1 MNAPH
6 DSKKSCSTRN
16 AFTLVELLVVIAIIG
31 VLIGLLLPAVQA
43 AREAARRSACGNNTR
58 QLALAVAN
66 FNDAKSHFPY
76 EGNTSGTSNF
86 SWLCYVLPFMEQEDL
101 LSQFSSGYPARDK
114 NYLDQKALGAFRV
127 PAFHC
132 PSAQFKVS
140 GYPSGDAPSPGVV
153 AWTTH
158 YYGNAGPYGTNPAT
172 GKSPQTS
179 GGYWVNVPRSGVNS
193 QGGLGCDGIILN
205 SSKYIR
211 SLTDVASPVRLREV
225 IDGTSKTLMLMEIS
239 WDGAKSGF
247 RTWIRGSGYKFDATG
262 SPTAGGHRNVRYGM
276 RVTINTGTQFNGTS
290 MGSNHPGGCSVAFAD
305 SSVRFLSETVDTNTV
320 LLPLASRA
328 GSETVGADKY

>member
-1 MNAPH
+1 MNASHEPNPFQ
-6 DSKKSCSTRN
+6 SPRT

-43 AREAARRSACGNNTR
+43 AREAARRSACANNVR

-66 FNDAKSHFPY
+66 FNDAKGHFPY
-76 EGNTSGTSNF
+76 EGGVNGTSNF
-86 SWLCYVLPFMEQEDL
+86 SWLCYALPFMEQEDVL
-101 LSQFSSGYPARDK
+101 AQFGSGYPAEDK
-114 NYLDQKALGAFRV
+114 NYLDKRTLGAVRV
-127 PAFHC
+127 PTFHC
-132 PSAQFKVS
+132 PSTQFNVS
-140 GYPSGDAPSPGVV
+140 GSPTWDAPTPGTA

-172 GKSPQTS
+172 GKAPQTS
-179 GGYWVNVPRSGVNS
+179 GGYWVNVPRSGTNS
-193 QGGLGCDGIILN
+193 QGGLGCDGIILH
-205 SSKYIR
+205 SSKY
-211 SLTDVASPVRLREV
+211 LTSASALASPVRLREV
-225 IDGTSKTLMLMEIS
+225 TDGTSKTLMLMEIS
-239 WDGAKSGF
+239 WDAAKSGF
-247 RTWIRGSGYKFDATG
+247 RTWIRGSSWRFDTTG

-276 RVTINTGTQFNGTS
+276 RVKIDTGTQFNGTS

-320 LLPLASRA
+320 LLPLSSRN